1 MHTHQIEERNFL
13 QRLRCDFT
21 APNLDI
27 TSFYQFKETIHSK
40 KQPIQRNNRFKE
52 TTHLKKTINSKRT
65 FNSKP
70 IQSQFKAKMMR

>member
-27 TSFYQFKETIHSK
+27 TSFYQFKETTHS
-40 KQPIQRNNRFKE
+40 
-52 TTHLKKTINSKRT
+52 KKTINSKRT

>member
-40 KQPIQRNNRFKE
+40 KQSIQRKLSIQIKLSF
-52 TTHLKKTINSKRT
+52 
-65 FNSKP
+65 
-70 IQSQFKAKMMR
+70 QSQFKAKMMR

>member
-27 TSFYQFKETIHSK
+27 TSFYQFKETTHSK
-40 KQPIQRNNRFKE
+40 KQSIQRNNPFKE
-52 TTHLKKTINSKRT
+52 NYQFKENYHFKANSKQ
-65 FNSKP
+65 K
-70 IQSQFKAKMMR
+70 

>member
-40 KQPIQRNNRFKE
+40 KQPIQRK
-52 TTHLKKTINSKRT
+52 LS
-65 FNSKP
+65 